1 MRLPVIEGLIRRRV
15 LVNFRVD
22 ADVMRRQLPAR
33 FTPKL
38 HAGYAVAGVC
48 LIRLEEVRPKN
59 FPRFVGASSENA
71 AHRVAVGWTDDDGT
85 PREGVFIPRRD
96 TDARF
101 VRLAGGRLFPGEQ
114 HAAAF
119 DVRDRDGVFDFSMR
133 SDDSSVEVRI
143 KGREAD
149 ALPPTS
155 IFASLEESSRFF
167 EAGSLGYSVT
177 RDSHRLDGLRLA
189 TNEWRV
195 APLVVE
201 EVYSSYFADEQKFPR
216 GSVEFDHALVMRNI
230 AHEWRSAADLRV

>member
-1 MRLPVIEGLIRRRV
+1 MRLPVIEGVIRRRV

-22 ADVMRRQLPAR
+22 AEVMRRQLPAR
-33 FTPKL
+33 FMPKL
-38 HAGYAVAGVC
+38 QGGYAVAGVC

-71 AHRVAVGWTDDDGT
+71 AHRVAVRWTDDDGT

-119 DVRDRDGVFDFSMR
+119 DVHDDAGGFSLSMR

-143 KGREAD
+143 KGHAAE

-167 EAGSLGYSVT
+167 EAGALGYSAT
-177 RDSHRLDGLRLA
+177 SDAHRLDGLRLA
-189 TNEWRV
+189 TNNWRV
-195 APLVVE
+195 APLALD

-216 GSVEFDHALVMRNI
+216 ASVEFDHALVMRNV
-230 AHEWRSAADLRV
+230 AHEWRAAADLRV